1 MGAKWEIC
9 GNFELQYSVKVIFQ
23 TAFGRRGAQLKSTT
37 FALNQPFGTIKPP

>member
-23 TAFGRRGAQLKSTT
+23 TAFGRKGTQLKNTT
-37 FALNQPFGTIKPP
+37 FALNQPSGTI